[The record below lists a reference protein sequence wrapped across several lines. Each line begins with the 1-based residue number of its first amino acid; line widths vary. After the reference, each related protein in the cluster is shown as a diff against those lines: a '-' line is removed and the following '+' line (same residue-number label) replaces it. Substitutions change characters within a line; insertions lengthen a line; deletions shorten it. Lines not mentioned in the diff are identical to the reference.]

1 MGVISRPLRRQAAK
15 AQRKPKVDKA
25 AARVAKIAPPRL
37 AGIYPR
43 KHLFKALDHARRH
56 PVVWIAAPAGYG
68 KTTLVA
74 SYLKTRKLPTLWYQL
89 DNGDA
94 DVATYFHYL
103 GLAAKQ
109 AAPRV
114 RWSLPEFTPEYFAAL
129 PVFARRY
136 FEQLATRL
144 PARTVA
150 VLDNYQDVPS
160 EALLH
165 EVIHN
170 GLSQIPQGMNLIIIS
185 RYPPPPAYVGD
196 RANDIIAV
204 IDPEALR
211 LTEAESIGICR
222 ARRPRA
228 PPKLVAATAKQIHE
242 RSHGWAA
249 AFVLMV
255 KRSGDRQSL
264 LTAPDH
270 AAEEVMFDYFYR
282 ELFQK
287 TNDET
292 QELLLHTAFLPI
304 VSPAAAAQLTKNPK
318 AGHILARLHRDNFFT
333 VRHAGS
339 APLYQ
344 YHPLLRDFLAAQVYR
359 LLSGE
364 QRIAL
369 MRASAGL
376 LEQEGHIE
384 DAVQLLQ
391 AAGDGAA
398 LALLIK
404 QHAQVFLDSGR
415 HHTVSAW
422 LGKLPQALPES
433 DPWLLFW
440 QGACR
445 FPFDTTDAR
454 EIFTQAYIGFR
465 ARSDATGI
473 FLAWASTVEAIV
485 FEWVDFS
492 QLDRWIEDL
501 DELMRLF
508 PTFPSP
514 QIEARVVSGMVAAL
528 MYQQPHHP
536 HMEQWGQRLEAI
548 VQHIPDPNARV
559 LLGAHLFVYY
569 LIWLGEL
576 AAADRM
582 LQLIRPP
589 RGVKLS
595 AIAEIMW
602 QACVGNWYWIMNRP
616 EEGLAAMTAAQRV
629 ADEQGVTLWNFIVN
643 SLGADIHLS
652 RGDLEAARPYIERL
666 EQLLVPR
673 RRMDVAH
680 YLVYVA
686 WLVGLRGDQARAV
699 VAARETLAIVDAM
712 GVMGRVRSSAFLC
725 HSHMGLAQ
733 LLHMAGESREALTHT
748 SRALEMGMRIRSTGT
763 QYWALWCQAWICFES
778 GHEAEGYEHLRA
790 AFALGRVQ
798 GYARLTFYYNNP
810 EIFAKLCCRALAAG
824 IEMDYARA
832 MIRER
837 ELLPPLDIPVPESWP
852 WPIKVHALGRFAV
865 RINDKPL
872 KFDGKSKKKPL
883 ELLKA
888 LIAFGGRAVSEDRLA
903 EALWPDAE
911 ADAAARALTTTLH
924 RLRKLIGEATIE
936 RQEGRLTLDA
946 RRCWVDAWSF
956 ERLLAT
962 LETTSRSQN
971 SADIPQLTDRLM
983 TLYRGAFLQDDVDH
997 PWVLSARER
1006 LQGKLLRLLESVG
1019 TTHAR
1024 AQRHDEARRCFE
1036 KALEIDPL
1044 AEGFYRGLMQINL
1057 AAGRHAEARAVYR
1070 RCRKML
1076 LLHFNCAPSA
1086 EIEVLAGQ
1094 IQKT

>member
-1 MGVISRPLRRQAAK
+1 MGVSSRPPRRQAAK
-15 AQRKPKVDKA
+15 AQRKPKLDKA
-25 AARVAKIAPPRL
+25 ATRVAKIAPPRL
-37 AGIYPR
+37 AGVYPR
-43 KHLFKALDHARRH
+43 KRLFKALDRARRH

-74 SYLKTRKLPTLWYQL
+74 SYLKARKLPALWYQL

-103 GLAAKQ
+103 GLAAKR

-114 RWSLPEFTPEYFAAL
+114 RWSLPAFTPEYFAAL
-129 PVFARRY
+129 PIFARRY
-136 FEQLATRL
+136 FEQLAARM

-150 VLDNYQDVPS
+150 VLDNYQDVPA

-170 GLSQIPQGMNLIIIS
+170 GLSRIPQGMNAIIIS
-185 RYPPPPAYVGD
+185 RYPPPPAYVAD
-196 RANDIIAV
+196 RANDVIIV
-204 IDPEALR
+204 IDHEALR

-228 PPKLVAATAKQIHE
+228 PAKLVAATARQIHQ

-255 KRSGDRQSL
+255 KRSSDRQSL
-264 LTAPDH
+264 LTAPEH

-287 TNDET
+287 TDNET
-292 QELLLHTAFLPI
+292 QQMLLHTAFLPSI
-304 VSPAAAAQLTKNPK
+304 TPVAAEQLAKNPK
-318 AGHILARLHRDNFFT
+318 AGDILAQLQRGNFFT
-333 VRHAGS
+333 LRHAGP
-339 APLYQ
+339 ALVYQ
-344 YHPLLRDFLAAQVYR
+344 YHPLLRDFLAAQVHR
-359 LLSGE
+359 LLGDE
-364 QRIAL
+364 QRTAL

-376 LEQEGHIE
+376 LAQEGRIE
-384 DAVQLLQ
+384 DAAQLLQ
-391 AAGDGAA
+391 AAGDWAT
-398 LALLIK
+398 LAMLIK
-404 QHAQVFLDSGR
+404 QHAQVLLESGR
-415 HHTVSAW
+415 HHTVTAW
-422 LGKLPQALPES
+422 LEKLPSALREG
-433 DPWLLFW
+433 DTWLLFW
-440 QGACR
+440 LGACR

-454 EIFTQAYIGFR
+454 EILTQAYIDFR
-465 ARSDATGI
+465 ARSDGPGV
-473 FLAWASTVEAIV
+473 FLAWASAVEAIV
-485 FEWVDFS
+485 FEWADFS

-501 DELMRLF
+501 DELTRLF
-508 PTFPSP
+508 PTFPSS
-514 QIEARVVSGMVAAL
+514 QIEARVVSAMVSAL

-536 HMEQWGQRLEAI
+536 HMEQWCQRLEAI
-548 VQHIPDPNARV
+548 LRHIPNPSTRV
-559 LLGAHLFVYY
+559 LLGAHLLIYY
-569 LIWLGEL
+569 LIWLREL
-576 AAADRM
+576 AAADRI
-582 LQLIRPP
+582 LGLIRPP
-589 RGVKLS
+589 RGAKLS

-602 QACVGNWYWIMNRP
+602 NIVLGNWCWVMNRP
-616 EEGLAAMTAAQRV
+616 EEALAAVTAAQHV
-629 ADEQGVTLWNFIVN
+629 ADDQGVMLWNFIIYAT
-643 SLGADIHLS
+643 GADITLS
-652 RGDLEAARPYIERL
+652 RCNLEAARPYIERL

-673 RRMDVAH
+673 RRMDVGH

-686 WLVGLRGDQARAV
+686 WSAGLRGDYARAV
-699 VAARETLAIVDAM
+699 AAARETLAICIFNQAET
-712 GVMGRVRSSAFLC
+712 SAYLC

-733 LLHMAGESREALTHT
+733 LLHMAGESREALTHA
-748 SRALEMGMRIRSTGT
+748 SQALEIGVRMRSTGT
-763 QYWALWCQAWICFES
+763 RYWALWCQAWIHLES
-778 GHEAEGYEHLRA
+778 GHEAEACEHLRA

-810 EIFAKLCCRALAAG
+810 QIFAKLCCKALEAG

-852 WPIKVHALGRFAV
+852 WPVKVHALGRFAV
-865 RINDKPL
+865 HINDKPL

-888 LIAFGGRAVSEDRLA
+888 LIAFGGRAVSEDKLA

-911 ADAAARALTTTLH
+911 ADAATRALTTTLH
-924 RLRKLIGEATIE
+924 RLRGLIGETTIA

-956 ERLLAT
+956 ERQLAT
-962 LETTSRSQN
+962 LESASRTQSP
-971 SADIPQLTDRLM
+971 DEITELTDKLM
-983 TLYRGAFLQDDVDH
+983 VLYRGAFLQGDLER
-997 PWVLSARER
+997 PWVLSTRER
-1006 LQGKLLRLLESVG
+1006 LRGKLLRLLESVG

-1024 AQRHDEARRCFE
+1024 VQRHDQARRCFE
-1036 KALEIDPL
+1036 KALEIDTL

-1057 AAGRHAEARAVYR
+1057 AAGRHAEALSVYR

-1076 LLHFNCAPSA
+1076 SLHFGCAPSA
-1086 EIEVLAGQ
+1086 EIEALAGL